1 MCCNLPIE
9 TGVRAAE
16 ADCKCYNAVMTMYK
30 SLRNVPKQV
39 VLEAAQKVYR
49 FHHPEDSKH
58 DAMLTVERWIA
69 AENVH

>member
-1 MCCNLPIE
+1 
-9 TGVRAAE
+9 
-16 ADCKCYNAVMTMYK
+16 MTMYK